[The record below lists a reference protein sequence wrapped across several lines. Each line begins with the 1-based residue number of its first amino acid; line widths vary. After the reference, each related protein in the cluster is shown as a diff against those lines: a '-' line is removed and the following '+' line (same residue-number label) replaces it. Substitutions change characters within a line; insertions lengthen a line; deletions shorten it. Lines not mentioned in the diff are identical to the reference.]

1 MQAAIAA
8 VPGVKAV
15 QGLGDGT
22 FTLEADL
29 DMEVRP
35 ELARCIVQRGWDL
48 LELKTQEFTL
58 EDVFI
63 NLVTEE
69 GSTMGA
75 ASSAPGISD
84 AGAANGALLNK

>member
-1 MQAAIAA
+1 MQA
-8 VPGVKAV
+8 VPGVKTV

-29 DMEVRP
+29 DAEVRP

-58 EDVFI
+58 EDVFM

-69 GSTMGA
+69 EEVAKLPPHPDPLPKEARG
-75 ASSAPGISD
+75 
-84 AGAANGALLNK
+84 